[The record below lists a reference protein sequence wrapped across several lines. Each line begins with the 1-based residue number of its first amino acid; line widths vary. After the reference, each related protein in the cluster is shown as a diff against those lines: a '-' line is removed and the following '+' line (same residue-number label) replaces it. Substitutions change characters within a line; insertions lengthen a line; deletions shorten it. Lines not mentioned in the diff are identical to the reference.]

1 MPDLIRL
8 YIRQTALGFV
18 IAAVFVGM
26 LFWFDVAG
34 LWRLVSNS
42 DVGLLAA
49 FLLVVFN
56 GIVFSGVQFGIA
68 VMNMAEDDPD

>member
-1 MPDLIRL
+1 MPELVRF
-8 YIRQTALGFV
+8 YIRHTLIGFAL
-18 IAAVFVGM
+18 AAVFVAL

-49 FLLVVFN
+49 FLLFMFN
-56 GIVFSGVQFGIA
+56 GIVFSGAQFGIA
-68 VMNMAEDDPD
+68 IMRLAEDKD